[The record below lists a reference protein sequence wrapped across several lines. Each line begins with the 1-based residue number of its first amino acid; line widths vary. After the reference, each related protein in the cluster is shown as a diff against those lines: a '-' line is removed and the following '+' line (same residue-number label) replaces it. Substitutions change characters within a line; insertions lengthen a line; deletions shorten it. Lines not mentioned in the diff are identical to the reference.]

1 VYGNAGHGYLF
12 LAESRGYSPG
22 FVFALTAWAGVV
34 GTVAYLLNAYFGDR
48 FERKWTQFVGAVLFA
63 GGWYGVYS
71 VHSTRPW

>member
-1 VYGNAGHGYLF
+1 
-12 LAESRGYSPG
+12 
-22 FVFALTAWAGVV
+22 VV